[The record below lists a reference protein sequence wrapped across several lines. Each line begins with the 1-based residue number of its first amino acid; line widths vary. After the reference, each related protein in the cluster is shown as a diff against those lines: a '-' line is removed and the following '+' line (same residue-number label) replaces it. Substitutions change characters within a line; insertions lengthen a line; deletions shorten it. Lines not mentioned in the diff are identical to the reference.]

1 MSYTNVLLLPK
12 METHNKALLLHLNI
26 AQDFVQAK
34 YINGSEK
41 GIKTQLF
48 ETEP

>member
-12 METHNKALLLHLNI
+12 TETHNKALLLHLNI